1 MPTESDLRAAIARR
15 HLEALRA
22 LFGRDNEQIEALSR
36 LLTWSRREWT
46 IAPGAIAEELL
57 GG

>member
-1 MPTESDLRAAIARR
+1 MPTERDLNAAIARH

-22 LFGRDNEQIEALSR
+22 LFGDDYGQLEGVGR
-36 LLTWSRREWT
+36 LLDLTRPVPRV
-46 IAPGAIAEELL
+46 IAEELL